1 MVKTVDLEAKLEM
14 VDDGVELA
22 GRVAP
27 MLAQIRA
34 VAGENLGEGAERKA
48 LSRLYYRD
56 PQAYSAASAVM
67 GLAKRQVT
75 PQELMFL
82 TEAIECLEQYA
93 AASAVAN
100 KILAGV
106 GDDDLDDFDDLDDLK
121 PVGGV
126 N

>member
-34 VAGENLGEGAERKA
+34 VAGATLGEGVERKA
-48 LSRLYYRD
+48 LSKLYYRD
-56 PQAYSAASAVM
+56 PQAYSAASVVM
-67 GLAKRQVT
+67 GLAKWQGT
-75 PQELMFL
+75 PQGFMFL
-82 TEAIECLEQYA
+82 IEAIKRLEQYA
-93 AASAVAN
+93 AASAIVD
-100 KILAGV
+100 KIMGEV
-106 GDDDLDDFDDLDDLK
+106 DVDDGDDLDDLDGLE